1 MNVNENKVR
10 QIIKEELKQYLIEE
24 GFFDTIKSFGKKVFG
39 KDATTQTN
47 NKKDD
52 MFKVPEEESK
62 GKEQQLKSMADTFTK
77 DANDMLNGYYS
88 PINSED
94 DLAKAIQTYSNLKP
108 EEALTKMFKYLLRS
122 MTKRQGN
129 IVTQKE
135 KQIYGVLIDDIEKEI
150 ANGRKALKEN
160 ETRKQVSSD
169 KERIEQLKKFMIP
182 ASLWGKTAIAFS
194 DFIFDELIGNRNLSL
209 IKLFKDIN
217 LSTAYGMLKD
227 KLGYK
232 FNPNQNKKYTN
243 TASKRP
249 EEGFLEEIRRKRAK
263 WIKMI

>member
-1 MNVNENKVR
+1 MIMNEAKAR

-39 KDATTQTN
+39 KDTTTQTN

-52 MFKVPEEESK
+52 MFEIPKEESK

-88 PINSED
+88 PINSEGD
-94 DLAKAIQTYSNLKP
+94 ITKAIEAYSKLKP
-108 EEALTKMFKYLLRS
+108 EEALTRMFKYLLRS

-135 KQIYGVLIDDIEKEI
+135 KQIYGVLIDDIEKQI
-150 ANGRKALKEN
+150 ANERKLKEN

-169 KERIEQLKKFMIP
+169 KEKIEQLKKFMIP

-209 IKLFKDIN
+209 TKLFKDIN

-232 FNPNQNKKYTN
+232 FNINQNKKYTN

-263 WIKMI
+263 WTKMI

>member
-24 GFFDTIKSFGKKVFG
+24 GFFDTIKSFGKKIFG
-39 KDATTQTN
+39 KDTTTQTN

-52 MFKVPEEESK
+52 MFEVPEEESK

-135 KQIYGVLIDDIEKEI
+135 KQIYGTQYK
-150 ANGRKALKEN
+150 
-160 ETRKQVSSD
+160 
-169 KERIEQLKKFMIP
+169 IEQTQTKILYYPIED
-182 ASLWGKTAIAFS
+182 L
-194 DFIFDELIGNRNLSL
+194 
-209 IKLFKDIN
+209 
-217 LSTAYGMLKD
+217 D
-227 KLGYK
+227 KL
-232 FNPNQNKKYTN
+232 NERRKK
-243 TASKRP
+243 A
-249 EEGFLEEIRRKRAK
+249 GLEEMNVTKLSFVEY
-263 WIKMI
+263 